1 MVYIKGDPVGSI
13 WYEAAAGGAIM
24 ITYLSG
30 RAFEKTKIISLAYEA
45 VIVILAILLSILVPF
60 LIA

>member
-1 MVYIKGDPVGSI
+1 
-13 WYEAAAGGAIM
+13 M

-45 VIVILAILLSILVPF
+45 VILILAILLSILSF
-60 LIA
+60 LDSLKFCYPCQ